1 MRKIL
6 TIASREFKAVVGTKA
21 FALSLAMMPVLMFGS
36 LFALDLLGN
45 IGKVEEKQVV
55 VIDPDGEMFARLKSA
70 AGLHNAAL
78 DSKIEAQKA
87 AKERSKSADKT
98 DVEEDDEEGEDSL
111 SFSKGSKFFV
121 ERIDRAATDEL
132 RLELSTK
139 IRNQEI
145 NSFVE
150 VPTKVDQFDD
160 EGNLPEVVFYSEESG
175 LSDTKRWV
183 SQTINESVKN
193 KRLAR
198 MGIDTTVVQQ
208 ASTPVEVRSVG
219 LLELGD
225 DGVMEPAV
233 EKDEMS
239 SLMLPFGVMML
250 MFMIIL
256 MSSQPVLESV
266 LEEKSQR
273 IAEVLL
279 GSANPTQLMAGKL
292 LGTVAGSL
300 LVFAIYALGSYFV
313 AAKQGYADMVPLQ
326 LLPWFIVFQILGVM
340 FFASIFMSVA
350 SAVSQLKEAQSALL
364 PVWMVLMCPLFV
376 WIFIVTEPNSTVAT
390 VMSFIPP
397 ITPTMMMLRM
407 ATGATI
413 PIWQPILG
421 LCLLVVS
428 TMFCIYVAGRIFRV
442 GILWQGKTPK
452 LTEVFRWAVSG

>member
-6 TIASREFKAVVGTKA
+6 TIAVREFKAIVGTKA

-36 LFALDLLGN
+36 LFALDMLKN
-45 IGKVEEKQVV
+45 TGKVEEKKVAI
-55 VIDPDGEMFARLKSA
+55 IDPDGEMFERLKAA

-78 DSKIEAQKA
+78 EAKVEA
-87 AKERSKSADKT
+87 EANRSET
-98 DVEEDDEEGEDSL
+98 DEAEGEGGAGNGGM
-111 SFSKGSKFFV
+111 SFSKGSKFLV
-121 ERIDRAATDEL
+121 SRIEDELDDEL
-132 RLELSTK
+132 RLKLSDQIRAREL
-139 IRNQEI
+139 NA
-145 NSFVE
+145 FVE
-150 VPTKVDQFDD
+150 IPSKVDQFDSD
-160 EGNLPEVVFYSEESG
+160 GNLPEVTFYSEESG

-183 SQTINESVKN
+183 SQTINETVKN

-198 MGIDTTVVQQ
+198 MGIDSTIVQQ
-208 ASTPVEVRSVG
+208 ASTPVKVRGVG
-219 LLELGD
+219 PVELSA
-225 DGVMEPAV
+225 DGAVEPAV
-233 EKDEMS
+233 EKDELS
-239 SLMLPFGVMML
+239 SLFLPFGVMMM

-292 LGTVAGSL
+292 IGTVAGSL
-300 LVFAIYALGSYFV
+300 TVFSIYTLGSIFV
-313 AAKQGYADMVPLQ
+313 ATKQGYGDMVPLS
-326 LLPWFIVFQILGVM
+326 LVPWFVAYQILGVM
-340 FFASIFMSVA
+340 FFAAIFMSVA
-350 SAVSQLKEAQSALL
+350 SAVSQLKEAQSVLL
-364 PVWMVLMCPLFV
+364 PVWMVLMCPLFI

-397 ITPTMMMLRM
+397 ITPTMMTLRL

-421 LCLLVVS
+421 LLLLIVATAICV
-428 TMFCIYVAGRIFRV
+428 FLAGRIFRI

-452 LTEVFRWAVSG
+452 LAEVVRWAASG